1 MAKDRWV
8 GRVFISRKVGWV
20 EGWVEGWT
28 PVILVK
34 LRETPE
40 SIESRDISQSVKC
53 GLTNAEGCLDF
64 AFV

>member
-1 MAKDRWV
+1 M
-8 GRVFISRKVGWV
+8 
-20 EGWVEGWT
+20 EGWT

-53 GLTNAEGCLDF
+53 GDAEGCLDF
-64 AFV
+64 PFV

>member
-8 GRVFISRKVGWV
+8 GRVFISRKG
-20 EGWVEGWT
+20 GLGLGGGS
-28 PVILVK
+28 VILVK

-53 GLTNAEGCLDF
+53 GE
-64 AFV
+64 

>member
-1 MAKDRWV
+1 M
-8 GRVFISRKVGWV
+8 
-20 EGWVEGWT
+20 EGWT

-53 GLTNAEGCLDF
+53 GVNAEGSRSDKYPVR
-64 AFV
+64 ARRSNID

>member
-8 GRVFISRKVGWV
+8 GRVFISRKG
-20 EGWVEGWT
+20 GLGGGLGGGS
-28 PVILVK
+28 VILVK

-53 GLTNAEGCLDF
+53 GE
-64 AFV
+64 

>member
-1 MAKDRWV
+1 M
-8 GRVFISRKVGWV
+8 
-20 EGWVEGWT
+20 EGWT